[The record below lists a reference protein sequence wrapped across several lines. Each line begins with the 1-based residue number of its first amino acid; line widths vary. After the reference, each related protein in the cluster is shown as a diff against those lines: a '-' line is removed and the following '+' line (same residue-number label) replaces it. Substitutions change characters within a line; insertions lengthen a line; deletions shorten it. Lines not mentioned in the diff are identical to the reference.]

1 MSRALI
7 ISGGGIMGEVA
18 AACIDELLKE
28 HNYDFVAGNSTGAL
42 LTPFA
47 LLGDMSTPLQVYP
60 KVKKE
65 DLFSNSPFTNRGKI
79 RIDKLIW
86 ALITGR
92 KTIGDMRNLEK
103 LVDESLTVEV
113 WNKIQESGKEMVIG
127 AVDISS
133 DPANLVMCSNKNTW
147 FRNFKQFMVASS
159 CLAPVSHVAR
169 IGNEYYVDGGV
180 METININEALK
191 RGYKDID
198 VIVLRPF
205 RDKKHIG
212 EPKNMIDLLRRMY
225 DAMRY
230 DVVYDNLNDAL
241 LSALSRDDIT
251 IRMYNLPHEITKN
264 AMDFNQDRSSWIQIG
279 REMARNPRV
288 Y

>member
-18 AACIDELLKE
+18 AACIDEL
-28 HNYDFVAGNSTGAL
+28 HRYYDYDFVAGNSTGAL

-47 LLGDMSTPLQVYP
+47 ALGDMRKPLQVYP
-60 KVKKE
+60 SVKKE
-65 DLFSNSPFTNRGKI
+65 DLFSNSPFTNSGKI

-86 ALITGR
+86 ALLSGR
-92 KTIGDMRNLEK
+92 KTIGDMRNLER
-103 LVDESLTVEV
+103 LVEMTFRITDWDQIL
-113 WNKIQESGKEMVIG
+113 NSGKEMVIG
-127 AVDISS
+127 AVEISS
-133 DPANLVMCSNKNTW
+133 DPASLRMVSNKDTD
-147 FRNFKQFMVASS
+147 FQTFKKYMVASS
-159 CLAPVSHVAR
+159 CLAPISHVAR
-169 IGNEYYVDGGV
+169 IGERSYVDGGV
-180 METININEALK
+180 METININEAIK

-205 RDKKHIG
+205 RDKKYVG
-212 EPKNMIDLLRRMY
+212 EPKNMIQLLRRMY

-241 LSALSRDDIT
+241 CSALSRDDIT
-251 IRMYNLPHEITKN
+251 IRMFTLPHEITKN
-264 AMDFNQDRSSWIQIG
+264 AMDFNQDRSSWIDIG
-279 REMARNPRV
+279 REMARNPKI